1 MLYGLVWT
9 VIGAVILSVLSEI
22 FLADGETKKYIK
34 GIIAVISVAVVFS
47 GIIGLV
53 KQDFSVFTFTNG
65 DETNVSIDG
74 NYINQLKI
82 SRAEVKKEQ
91 FSKTLEDEGICGIG
105 VTYSL
110 DYAKDEFT
118 FDTVYI
124 STNNVVI
131 ADGAANIVVNDRITE
146 LAEVIFK
153 PISGGLYLDGKLL

>member
-22 FLADGETKKYIK
+22 FLADGETKKYLK

-47 GIIGLV
+47 GIIGIV
-53 KQDFSVFTFTNG
+53 KQDFNVFDFSDGGEN
-65 DETNVSIDG
+65 NISIDG
-74 NYINQLKI
+74 NYVNQLKN
-82 SRAEVKKEQ
+82 SRAEVKKER
-91 FSKTLEDEGICGIG
+91 FSSALEAEGIGSIE
-105 VTYSL
+105 VTYTL
-110 DYAKDEFT
+110 DFAKEDFC

-131 ADGAANIVVNDRITE
+131 ADAAANIVVNDRITE
-146 LAEVIFK
+146 LAKAIFK